1 MGGGVGRGRLIL
13 GIMGSLL
20 VIWLMLMAMPASR
33 DHRQK
38 KRMVLVAPLKVNAMS
53 RQLKLVSMNMMK
65 SRRNSKSGMI
75 IVSKRRVPNGP
86 DPIHNRRA
94 VKYKQPPT
102 QA

>member
-13 GIMGSLL
+13 GIMGFLL

-38 KRMVLVAPLKVNAMS
+38 KRMVLLAPLKVNAMS
-53 RQLKLVSMNMMK
+53 KQLKLVSMNMK

-94 VKYKQPPT
+94 VKYRQPPT